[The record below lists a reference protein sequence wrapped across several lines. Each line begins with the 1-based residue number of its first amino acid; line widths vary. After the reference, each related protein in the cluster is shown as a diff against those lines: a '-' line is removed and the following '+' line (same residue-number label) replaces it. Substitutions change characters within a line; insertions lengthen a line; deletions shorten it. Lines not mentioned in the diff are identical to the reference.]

1 MTAFIE
7 QPTNDLMHLEA
18 INRWF
23 STFDNHALRNACPSA
38 YHEELLR
45 QADEMDRLGMI
56 DWQQWRDLRQ
66 LADRSLQRALEGAD
80 YQAPDD

>member
-23 STFDNHALRNACPSA
+23 STFDDHALCNTCPSG
-38 YHEELLR
+38 YREELLR
-45 QADEMDRLGMI
+45 QADEMKRLGLI
-56 DWQQWRDLRQ
+56 AQQQWRDLRQ
-66 LADRSLQRALEGAD
+66 LVDRSLQRAPEGTR
-80 YQAPDD
+80 

>member
-7 QPTNDLMHLEA
+7 QPTSELVRLEA

-23 STFDNHALRNACPSA
+23 STFDDHALRSACPSS

-45 QADEMDRLGMI
+45 QADEMDRLGLI

-66 LADRSLQRALEGAD
+66 LADRAFTRALEGAD
-80 YQAPDD
+80 YRRTK

>member
-23 STFDNHALRNACPSA
+23 STFDDHALRNACPSA
-38 YHEELLR
+38 YGEELLS
-45 QADEMDRLGMI
+45 QADEMRRLQLI
-56 DWQQWRDLRQ
+56 AWQQWRDLRQ
-66 LADRSLQRALEGAD
+66 LVDRSLQRASKGFGHSTNG
-80 YQAPDD
+80 